1 MHLSLRQAAKEAGVA
16 KTTIIRALRTGRLS
30 AQKNDLGDWAI
41 DPAELHR
48 VFPFRAQAHA
58 LQDQEDQGDLGC
70 APMVL
75 DRDALPQAHG
85 PRPPATT
92 QDRERLV
99 ALEAENKAL
108 RELVARLDRDK
119 ADLQTERDKW
129 SAQAERLAL
138 APPRRSWWWFRR
150 AS

>member
-1 MHLSLRQAAKEAGVA
+1 
-16 KTTIIRALRTGRLS
+16 
-30 AQKNDLGDWAI
+30 
-41 DPAELHR
+41 
-48 VFPFRAQAHA
+48 
-58 LQDQEDQGDLGC
+58 
-70 APMVL
+70 MVL

-85 PRPPATT
+85 PRPPTTT

-138 APPRRSWWWFRR
+138 APPRRSWWWFRQ